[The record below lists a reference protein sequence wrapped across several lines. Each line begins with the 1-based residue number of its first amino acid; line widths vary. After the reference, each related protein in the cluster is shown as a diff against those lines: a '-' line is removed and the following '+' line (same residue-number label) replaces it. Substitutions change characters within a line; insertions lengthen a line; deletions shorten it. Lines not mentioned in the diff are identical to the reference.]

1 MPEKIRVLI
10 FEDHAQMRNM
20 YELMLDSEPDML
32 CVGAQENCNNA
43 IKIIEKTL
51 PDVILMD
58 IQMPGKSGVE
68 AAREI
73 KNIFPTINI
82 IMQTIFSDD
91 DKIFESICNGA
102 SGYLLKNSTLE
113 EFLSAIRQVHVG
125 GAPMSPSVA
134 LKVLNRFR
142 QSNTAVL
149 PAENFNLTDREKEI
163 LGLLANGQ
171 SYKLIASQLNISYY
185 TVDSHIRKI
194 YEKLHVRSAT
204 EAIKKAI
211 DNRLV

>member
-149 PAENFNLTDREKEI
+149 PPENFNLTDREKEI

>member
-1 MPEKIRVLI
+1 
-10 FEDHAQMRNM
+10 
-20 YELMLDSEPDML
+20 
-32 CVGAQENCNNA
+32 
-43 IKIIEKTL
+43 
-51 PDVILMD
+51 
-58 IQMPGKSGVE
+58 MPGKSGVE

-149 PAENFNLTDREKEI
+149 PPENFNLTDREKEI

-211 DNRLV
+211 DNRIV

>member
-149 PAENFNLTDREKEI
+149 PPENFNLTDREKEI

-211 DNRLV
+211 DNRIV